1 MPVTFNGSLQP
12 VARLEIDG
20 QVRSTLDPDDFSCG
34 FGTWS
39 GTSFSAPVL
48 AGEIA
53 GDLLAQGSL
62 YTLTKEAA
70 VDRGWLALK
79 NVAELHRP

>member
-1 MPVTFNGSLQP
+1 M
-12 VARLEIDG
+12 EIGG

-53 GDLLAQGSL
+53 EDLLSQGSL
-62 YTLTKEAA
+62 NTLTKSAA
-70 VDRGWLALK
+70 LDRGWLALK
-79 NVAELHRP
+79 RVAEMHRP